1 MSKLIDLTGKRFSH
15 VFVIKRA
22 ENAKFGATMWLCKCD
37 CGKEFTTYGFS
48 LRRGWTKSC
57 GCFGKEAQ
65 RKAITTHGMTNT
77 PLYRC
82 WDAMKRRCMNPST
95 KHYER
100 YGGRGISVCDEWK
113 ASFES
118 FRDWAFANGYKE
130 GLSIDR
136 IDNNGNYCPENCRW
150 ANSYTQA
157 KNKRNNVWITFH
169 GTTMILSEWAR
180 MLHITPHCLWKR
192 LKNHTIEEALT
203 MVHEVHIRKK
213 SWK

>member
-1 MSKLIDLTGKRFSH
+1 
-15 VFVIKRA
+15 
-22 ENAKFGATMWLCKCD
+22 MWLCKCD

-157 KNKRNNVWITFH
+157 KNKRNNVWITFR

-192 LKNHTIEEALT
+192 LKNHTVEEALT